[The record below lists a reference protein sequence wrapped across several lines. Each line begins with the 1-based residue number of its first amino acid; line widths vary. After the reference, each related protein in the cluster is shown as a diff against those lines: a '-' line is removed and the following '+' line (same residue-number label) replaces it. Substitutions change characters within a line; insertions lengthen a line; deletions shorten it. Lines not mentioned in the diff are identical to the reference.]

1 MSVTIHALTLGRL
14 TMDSSGL
21 VLFRRPGA
29 RETIPFLGYLILGA
43 GEPILVDTG
52 ASDAVDWGGWGMEF
66 EKSPEMKLEAQL
78 ARFGVRPADVRTIV
92 HTHAHLDHVGQ
103 DELFPMTTTVAM
115 ARAELEFMVSGV
127 MGPGMYAARDTHHL
141 VDRLHTVGAL
151 RLFDVDGTFEEEIA
165 PGVSARLSGGH
176 TPGSI
181 SVLVETD
188 EGIANIAGDIVY
200 HVNDQIAA
208 PLNDEIAHEPTIS
221 GNRAMRSLEE
231 KRAVKK
237 ALATSRFLV
246 VGHDLPALVEGGRV
260 VGRHRAAFDD
270 AAASLVSAAEY
281 DRMRA

>member
-1 MSVTIHALTLGRL
+1 MSATIHALTFGRL

-21 VLFRRPGA
+21 VLFRRPGT
-29 RETIPFLGYLILGA
+29 RETIPFVGYLILGA

-52 ASDAVDWGGWGMEF
+52 ASDVVDWAGWGMEF
-66 EKSPEMKLEAQL
+66 EKTPDMTVEAQL
-78 ARFGVRPADVRTIV
+78 ARFGIRPDEVRTVV

-103 DELFPMTTTVAM
+103 DDLFPMTTTVAM

-127 MGPGMYAARDTHHL
+127 MGPGMYTAHDAHHL
-141 VDRLHTVGAL
+141 VDRLHTPGAL
-151 RLFDVDGTFEEEIA
+151 RFLDVDGTFEEEIA
-165 PGVSARLSGGH
+165 PGVAVRLSGGH

-200 HVNDQIAA
+200 HIDDQIAA
-208 PLNDEIAHEPTIS
+208 PLNDVVAFEPTIS

-237 ALATSRFLV
+237 ALATSRFLL
-246 VGHDLPALVEGGRV
+246 VGHDLPALIEGGRV
-260 VGRHRAAFDD
+260 VGRHRTAFDD
-270 AAASLVSAAEY
+270 AAASLITAAEY
-281 DRMRA
+281 DRH